1 MTETTGANGASST
14 FRRLPTGIEGFD
26 VIAEGGLPAGR
37 TTLVGGTAGSGKTI
51 FAAQFLAEG
60 IRTGEKGVF
69 ITFEESPAEL
79 SRNLVS
85 LGWDVPAW
93 EASGGWTYVDGS
105 PDEEASDV
113 IGEFD
118 LGALLAR
125 ITRAVRQAGATRV
138 SIDSVNALFSRLPH
152 PEKLR
157 GELYRITRALRE
169 LGATTL
175 VTAERL
181 DDYGEVSRFGIEE
194 FVADNV
200 ILLRNTLQ
208 DERRRR
214 TVEILKFRG
223 AEHQRGE
230 FPFTIA
236 SEKGVVVLPLSAMKL
251 TQRSSTNRIPSGI
264 GQLDEMLGGGYFRD
278 SIILLSGAT
287 GTGKTL
293 TVTHFVAGGVAAGD
307 RCLLFAFEESREQL
321 IRNARN
327 WGHDFEAM
335 ERSGLLRI
343 VPIYPHAMALEDH
356 LLRMRW
362 AIEEYGPRR
371 VIVDSLSALERVT
384 SLRSFREFILGLT
397 ATLKHAEIAGMLTS
411 TAPSILG
418 GHSITEKHIST
429 LTDTILLLRYVES
442 FGELKRG
449 LLVLKMRGSAH
460 EHTIR
465 EFTIDAEGMK
475 LGEAFRSTSGILSGN
490 ITHGRSDDEQRS
502 GEDKNVDGEEGTRLE

>member
-1 MTETTGANGASST
+1 MTDSTGASAAPQP
-14 FRRLPTGIEGFD
+14 FPKLPTGIEGFD
-26 VIAEGGLPAGR
+26 VIAEGGVPAGR

-60 IRTGEKGVF
+60 IRQGEKGVF
-69 ITFEESPAEL
+69 ITFEESPEEL

-85 LGWDVPAW
+85 LGWDVPGW
-93 EASGGWTYVDGS
+93 EASGAWTYVDGS

-113 IGEFD
+113 VGEFD

-125 ITRAVRQAGATRV
+125 ITRAVRQSGARRV
-138 SIDSVNALFSRLPH
+138 SIDGVNALFSRLPN

-157 GELYRITRALRE
+157 GELYRVSRALRE

-200 ILLRNTLQ
+200 VLLRNTLQ

-223 AEHQRGE
+223 TAHQRGE

-236 SEKGVVVLPLSAMKL
+236 PERGVVVLPLSAMTL
-251 TQRSSTNRIPSGI
+251 TQRSSTTRISSGI
-264 GQLDEMLGGGYFRD
+264 PELDHMLGGGYFRD

-293 TVTHFVAGGVAAGD
+293 TVTHFIAGGVAAGD
-307 RCLLFAFEESREQL
+307 RCMLFAFEESREQL
-321 IRNARN
+321 VRNARS
-327 WGHDFEAM
+327 WGYDFEAM
-335 ERSGLLRI
+335 ERGGLLRI
-343 VPIYPHAMALEDH
+343 IPVYPHAMPLEDH

-362 AIEEYGPRR
+362 AIQEFKPQR
-371 VIVDSLSALERVT
+371 VAVDSLSALERVT
-384 SLRSFREFILGLT
+384 SLRSFREFMLGLT
-397 ATLKHAEIAGMLTS
+397 SLLKHGEIAGMVTS

-418 GHSITEKHIST
+418 GHSVTEKHIST
-429 LTDTILLLRYVES
+429 LTDTILLLRYVEMN
-442 FGELKRG
+442 GELRRG

-460 EHTIR
+460 DTTIR
-465 EFTIDAEGMK
+465 EYTIDGDGLH
-475 LGEAFRSTSGILSGN
+475 LGVPFHGTSGILSGN
-490 ITHGRSDDEQRS
+490 ITHGRAEDEEVAP
-502 GEDKNVDGEEGTRLE
+502 GEGPEPAEDLEPT

>member
-1 MTETTGANGASST
+1 MSHTAAAPDHARA
-14 FRRLPTGIEGFD
+14 FPKLPTGIEGFD

-51 FAAQFLAEG
+51 FAAQFLAAG
-60 IRTGEKGVF
+60 IRAGEKGVF
-69 ITFEESPAEL
+69 ITFEENPAEL
-79 SRNLVS
+79 SRNLGS

-93 EASGGWTYVDGS
+93 EASGAWTYVDGS
-105 PDEEASDV
+105 PDEEATDV
-113 IGEFD
+113 VGEFD

-125 ITRAVRQAGATRV
+125 ITRAVRQSGATRV

-157 GELYRITRALRE
+157 GELYRISRALRE

-223 AEHQRGE
+223 TAHQRGE

-236 SEKGVVVLPLSAMKL
+236 SEKGVVVLPLSAMTL
-251 TQRSSTNRIPSGI
+251 TQRSSTTRVTSGI
-264 GQLDEMLGGGYFRD
+264 PELDAMLGGGYFRD

-321 IRNARN
+321 VRNAMS

-343 VPIYPHAMALEDH
+343 VPVYPHAMPLEDH

-362 AIEEYGPRR
+362 AIEEYRPQR
-371 VIVDSLSALERVT
+371 VAVDSLSALERVT
-384 SLRSFREFILGLT
+384 SLRSFREFMLGLT
-397 ATLKHAEIAGMLTS
+397 SLLKHGEIAGMVTS

-442 FGELKRG
+442 YGELKRG
-449 LLVLKMRGSAH
+449 MLVLKMRGSAH
-460 EHTIR
+460 DTTIR
-465 EFTIDAEGMK
+465 EFTIDPGGMRV
-475 LGEAFRSTSGILSGN
+475 GQPFRGTGGILSGN
-490 ITHGRSDDEQRS
+490 FTHERADEDP
-502 GEDKNVDGEEGTRLE
+502 EDGGDEDGPGEELE

>member
-1 MTETTGANGASST
+1 MTETTAADRT
-14 FRRLPTGIEGFD
+14 AQLFPKLPTGIEGFD

-37 TTLVGGTAGSGKTI
+37 TTLVGGTAGSGKTV

-60 IRTGEKGVF
+60 IRNGEKGVF

-79 SRNLVS
+79 SRNLGS

-93 EASGGWTYVDGS
+93 EKSGAWTYVDGS

-113 IGEFD
+113 VGDFD

-125 ITRAVRQAGATRV
+125 ITRAVQQSGATRV

-157 GELYRITRALRE
+157 GELYRISRALRE

-181 DDYGEVSRFGIEE
+181 DDYGEVSRYGIEE

-223 AEHQRGE
+223 TPHQRGE

-236 SEKGVVVLPLSAMKL
+236 TEKGVVVLPLSAMTL
-251 TQRSSTNRIPSGI
+251 TQRSSTTRVTSGI
-264 GQLDEMLGGGYFRD
+264 PELDRMLGGGYFRD

-293 TVTHFVAGGVAAGD
+293 SVTHFIAGGVEAGD
-307 RCLLFAFEESREQL
+307 RCLLFAFEESRDQL
-321 IRNARN
+321 YRNAQA
-327 WGHDFEAM
+327 WGIDFEAM
-335 ERSGLLRI
+335 ERDGKLK
-343 VPIYPHAMALEDH
+343 VVNTYPHAMYLHNLPQHGQARLHRLGHTSRCRARSYRACFHQVPALD
-356 LLRMRW
+356 RPGR
-362 AIEEYGPRR
+362 
-371 VIVDSLSALERVT
+371 AL
-384 SLRSFREFILGLT
+384 
-397 ATLKHAEIAGMLTS
+397 AA
-411 TAPSILG
+411 
-418 GHSITEKHIST
+418 
-429 LTDTILLLRYVES
+429 D
-442 FGELKRG
+442 
-449 LLVLKMRGSAH
+449 
-460 EHTIR
+460 
-465 EFTIDAEGMK
+465 
-475 LGEAFRSTSGILSGN
+475 
-490 ITHGRSDDEQRS
+490 
-502 GEDKNVDGEEGTRLE
+502 

>member
-1 MTETTGANGASST
+1 MSETTNGA
-14 FRRLPTGIEGFD
+14 FPRLPTGIEGFD
-26 VIAEGGLPAGR
+26 VIAEGGLPRGR
-37 TTLVGGTAGSGKTI
+37 TTLIGGTAGSGKTI
-51 FAAQFLAEG
+51 FAAQWLVNG
-60 IRTGEKGVF
+60 IRAGERGVF
-69 ITFEESPAEL
+69 ITFEESPREL
-79 SRNLVS
+79 SRNLKS

-93 EASGGWTYVDGS
+93 EASGAWTYVDGS
-105 PDEEASDV
+105 PDEESTDV
-113 IGEFD
+113 VGDFD

-125 ITRAVRQAGATRV
+125 ITRAVQRSGATRV

-157 GELYRITRALRE
+157 GELYRVSRALRE

-181 DDYGEVSRFGIEE
+181 EDYGEVSRFGIEE

-200 ILLRNTLQ
+200 VLLRNTLQ

-236 SEKGVVVLPLSAMKL
+236 SEKGVVVLPLSAMTL
-251 TQRSSTNRIPSGI
+251 TQRSSTTRISSGI
-264 GQLDEMLGGGYFRD
+264 AELDRMTGGGYFRD

-293 TVTHFVAGGVAAGD
+293 TVTHFIAGGVAAGD

-321 IRNARN
+321 VRNALS

-343 VPIYPHAMALEDH
+343 IPVYPHAMALEDH

-362 AIEEYGPRR
+362 AIEEYGPQR
-371 VIVDSLSALERVT
+371 VVVDSLSALERVT
-384 SLRSFREFILGLT
+384 SLRSFREFMLGLT
-397 ATLKHAEIAGMLTS
+397 SLLKHGEIAGMVTS

-442 FGELKRG
+442 FGVLKRG
-449 LLVLKMRGSAH
+449 VLVLKMRGSAH
-460 EHTIR
+460 EATIR
-465 EFTIDAEGMK
+465 EFTIDEQGMRM
-475 LGEAFRSTSGILSGN
+475 GEPFRATSGILSGN
-490 ITHGRSDDEQRS
+490 ITHGRAEDEEEAP
-502 GEDKNVDGEEGTRLE
+502 GEGPGGESEVRE

>member
-1 MTETTGANGASST
+1 MSESNGGRPA
-14 FRRLPTGIEGFD
+14 FPRLPTGIEGFD

-69 ITFEESPAEL
+69 ITFEESPEEL

-85 LGWDVPAW
+85 LGWDVPGW
-93 EASGGWTYVDGS
+93 EASGRWTYVDGS
-105 PDEEASDV
+105 PDEEATDV

-125 ITRAVRQAGATRV
+125 ITRAVRQSGAKRV
-138 SIDSVNALFSRLPH
+138 SIDSVNALFSRLPN

-157 GELYRITRALRE
+157 GELYRISRALRE

-200 ILLRNTLQ
+200 VLLRNTLQ

-236 SEKGVVVLPLSAMKL
+236 SERGIVVLPLSAMKL
-251 TQRSSTNRIPSGI
+251 TQRSSTTRIPSGI
-264 GQLDEMLGGGYFRD
+264 PQLDEMLGGGYFRD

-293 TVTHFVAGGVAAGD
+293 SATHFVAGGVAAGD

-321 IRNARN
+321 VRNARS
-327 WGHDFEAM
+327 WGHDFGAM

-343 VPIYPHAMALEDH
+343 IPVYPHAMALEDH

-362 AIEEYGPRR
+362 AIDEYRPKR
-371 VIVDSLSALERVT
+371 VVVDSLSALERVT
-384 SLRSFREFILGLT
+384 TLRSFREFILGLT
-397 ATLKHAEIAGMLTS
+397 STLKHAEIAGMLTS

-429 LTDTILLLRYVES
+429 LTDTILLLRYVELR
-442 FGELKRG
+442 GELKRG
-449 LLVLKMRGSAH
+449 LLVLKMRGSQH
-460 EHTIR
+460 DTTIR
-465 EFTIDAEGMK
+465 EYTIEADGMH
-475 LGEAFRSTSGILSGN
+475 LGEPFRGTSGILSGN
-490 ITHGRSDDEQRS
+490 ITHGRAEDEEQDVGEGPEPLPDD
-502 GEDKNVDGEEGTRLE
+502 

>member
-1 MTETTGANGASST
+1 MTETTVAERAIQL
-14 FRRLPTGIEGFD
+14 FPKLPTGIEGFD

-79 SRNLVS
+79 SRNLAS
-85 LGWDVPAW
+85 LGWDVAAW
-93 EASGGWTYVDGS
+93 EKSGAWTYVDGS

-113 IGEFD
+113 VGDFD

-125 ITRAVRQAGATRV
+125 ITRAVQQSGATRV

-157 GELYRITRALRE
+157 GELYRISRALRE

-223 AEHQRGE
+223 TPHQRGE

-236 SEKGVVVLPLSAMKL
+236 TERGVVVLPLSAMTL
-251 TQRSSTNRIPSGI
+251 TQRSSTTRVTSGI
-264 GQLDEMLGGGYFRD
+264 PVLDEMLGGGYFRD

-293 TVTHFVAGGVAAGD
+293 TVTHFIAGGVARGD
-307 RCLLFAFEESREQL
+307 RCMLFAFEESREQL
-321 IRNARN
+321 IRNAMS
-327 WGHDFEAM
+327 WGHDFEEM
-335 ERSGLLRI
+335 ERGGLLRI
-343 VPIYPHAMALEDH
+343 IPVYPHAMPLEDH

-362 AIEEYGPRR
+362 AIEEFKPQR
-371 VIVDSLSALERVT
+371 VVVDSLSALERVT
-384 SLRSFREFILGLT
+384 ALRSFREFMLGLT
-397 ATLKHAEIAGMLTS
+397 SLLKHGEIAGMVTS

-429 LTDTILLLRYVES
+429 LTDTILLLRYVEIY
-442 FGELKRG
+442 GELRRG
-449 LLVLKMRGSAH
+449 LLVLKMRGSRH
-460 EHTIR
+460 DTTIR
-465 EFTIDAEGMK
+465 EYTIEADGMHI
-475 LGEAFRSTSGILSGN
+475 GQPFHGTSGILSGN
-490 ITHGRSDDEQRS
+490 ITHGRAEDEEEDAGEGAQVQTEQR
-502 GEDKNVDGEEGTRLE
+502 G

>member
-1 MTETTGANGASST
+1 MSETNGA
-14 FRRLPTGIEGFD
+14 FPRLPTGIEGFD
-26 VIAEGGLPAGR
+26 VIAEGGLPRGR

-51 FAAQFLAEG
+51 FAAQFLAAG
-60 IRTGEKGVF
+60 IQAGERGVF
-69 ITFEESPAEL
+69 ITFEEPPAEL

-93 EASGGWTYVDGS
+93 ERSGAWTYVDGS
-105 PDEEASDV
+105 PDEEATDV
-113 IGEFD
+113 VGEFD

-125 ITRAVRQAGATRV
+125 ITRAVQQSGATRV
-138 SIDSVNALFSRLPH
+138 SIDSVNALFSRLPN

-157 GELYRITRALRE
+157 GELYRISRALRE

-200 ILLRNTLQ
+200 VLLRNTLQ

-223 AEHQRGE
+223 TAHQRGE
-230 FPFTIA
+230 YPFTIA
-236 SEKGVVVLPLSAMKL
+236 SERGVVVLPLSAMTL
-251 TQRSSTNRIPSGI
+251 TQRSSTTRISSGI
-264 GQLDEMLGGGYFRD
+264 PELDQMLGGGYFRD

-293 TVTHFVAGGVAAGD
+293 TVTHFVAGGVATGD
-307 RCLLFAFEESREQL
+307 RCMLFAFEESREQL
-321 IRNARN
+321 VRNARS

-343 VPIYPHAMALEDH
+343 VPVYPHAMPLEDH

-362 AIEEYGPRR
+362 AIEEFRPRR
-371 VIVDSLSALERVT
+371 VAVDSLSALERVT
-384 SLRSFREFILGLT
+384 SLRSFREFMLGLT
-397 ATLKHAEIAGMLTS
+397 SLLKHGEIGGMVTS

-449 LLVLKMRGSAH
+449 LLVLKMRGSH
-460 EHTIR
+460 HDTTIR
-465 EFTIDAEGMK
+465 EYTIDERGLR
-475 LGEAFRSTSGILSGN
+475 LGEPFRATSGILSGN
-490 ITHGRSDDEQRS
+490 ITHGRAEDEEEAP
-502 GEDKNVDGEEGTRLE
+502 GEGPQPEHDTAG

>member
-1 MTETTGANGASST
+1 MTVTTDAQPALPR
-14 FRRLPTGIEGFD
+14 FPKLPTGIEGLD
-26 VIAEGGLPAGR
+26 IIAEGGLPAGR

-93 EASGGWTYVDGS
+93 EASGAWTYVDGS
-105 PDEEASDV
+105 PDEEATDV
-113 IGEFD
+113 VGDFD

-125 ITRAVRQAGATRV
+125 ITRAVRESGARRV

-157 GELYRITRALRE
+157 GELYRIARALRE

-181 DDYGEVSRFGIEE
+181 HDYGEVSRYGIEE

-223 AEHQRGE
+223 TAHQRGE

-236 SEKGVVVLPLSAMKL
+236 SEKGVVVLPLSAMTL
-251 TQRSSTNRIPSGI
+251 TQRSSTTRVTSGI
-264 GQLDEMLGGGYFRD
+264 AELDQMLGGGYFRD

-321 IRNARN
+321 VRNALS
-327 WGHDFEAM
+327 WGYDFEEM
-335 ERSGLLRI
+335 ERNGLLRI
-343 VPIYPHAMALEDH
+343 VPVYPHAMPLEDH

-362 AIEEYGPRR
+362 AIEEFRPRR
-371 VIVDSLSALERVT
+371 VAVDSLSALERVT
-384 SLRSFREFILGLT
+384 SLRSFREFMLGLT
-397 ATLKHAEIAGMLTS
+397 SLLKHGEIAGMVTS

-442 FGELKRG
+442 YGELKRG
-449 LLVLKMRGSAH
+449 LLVLKMRGSPH
-460 EHTIR
+460 DTTIR
-465 EFTIDAEGMK
+465 EFTIDRHGMHV
-475 LGEAFRSTSGILSGN
+475 GDAFRGTSGILSGN
-490 ITHGRSDDEQRS
+490 ITHGRAEDEEEDV
-502 GEDKNVDGEEGTRLE
+502 GEGAETEAE